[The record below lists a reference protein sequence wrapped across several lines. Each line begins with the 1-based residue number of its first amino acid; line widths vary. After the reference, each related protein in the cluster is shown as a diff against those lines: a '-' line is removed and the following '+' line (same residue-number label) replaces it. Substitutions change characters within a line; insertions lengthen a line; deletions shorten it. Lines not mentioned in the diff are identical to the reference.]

1 MLRQRADMNT
11 SPTESPAVTA
21 IRMTMGHWVAQ
32 CVFVACELRI
42 PDLVAGGPRTA
53 DELAE
58 ACGAD
63 PGAMLRLLRALASL
77 EVLAQTG
84 NGRFESTPLS
94 EQFRQDVPSVGPY
107 ARFVTGPES
116 WRAWGELLEA
126 VRTGETAFELV
137 YGTGLFDY
145 GREHPERGRIF
156 NQAMTSFNTAVAE
169 EIVDAYDFSRFRRIV
184 DVGGGQGLLLAA
196 ILRRHPS
203 ARGVLFDLPQ
213 VVEQA
218 KEVLEGAGVADR
230 CELVGGDFFQEV
242 PSGGDAYVLKVV
254 IHDWDDERARRILSN
269 CRKAMVEGGR
279 LLVVERV
286 IPERLEPS
294 FVDQR
299 GTLMD
304 LNMLVLAGG
313 RERTEAEFKELF
325 ESAGFNLRERFPTPS
340 GLNVIEG
347 NLA

>member
-1 MLRQRADMNT
+1 
-11 SPTESPAVTA
+11 
-21 IRMTMGHWVAQ
+21 MTMGHWMAQ

-53 DELAE
+53 DELAA

-84 NGRFESTPLS
+84 DGWLEATPLS

-126 VRTGETAFELV
+126 VRTGRTAFELV
-137 YGTGLFDY
+137 YGMGLFDY
-145 GREHPERGRIF
+145 GREHPELGRIF

-203 ARGVLFDLPQ
+203 ARGVLFDLAQ

-218 KEVLEGAGVADR
+218 REVLQGAGVADR

-269 CRKAMVEGGR
+269 CRKAMGPEGR

-286 IPERLEPS
+286 IPERLEPT

-313 RERTEAEFKELF
+313 RERTETEFSELF
-325 ESAGFNLRERFPTPS
+325 ESAGFTLHDRVPTPS

-347 NLA
+347 SPD